1 LSNCWQP
8 RERATTGDIN
18 VNVVLSK
25 NREVRI

>member
-1 LSNCWQP
+1 LSNCWQL
-8 RERATTGDIN
+8 RERATTADIN